1 MSYKVVEAS
10 IVADEELERILNQ
23 WTAQGYLFSSIH
35 FVTTESSRRP
45 CMAFLFFTSAE
56 ESGEKA

>member
-1 MSYKVVEAS
+1 MSYKVVETSVVTDES
-10 IVADEELERILNQ
+10 IESILNY

-45 CMAFLFFTSAE
+45 GMAFLFFISP
-56 ESGEKA
+56 GEQGDQV

>member
-1 MSYKVVEAS
+1 MAYKVVETCVVTDES
-10 IVADEELERILNQ
+10 IESILNH

-45 CMAFLFFTSAE
+45 GMAFLFFTSAE
-56 ESGEKA
+56 ESAEKT

>member
-1 MSYKVVEAS
+1 MRYKVVETSMVTDES
-10 IVADEELERILNQ
+10 IESILNH

-45 CMAFLFFTSAE
+45 GMAFIFFVATDE
-56 ESGEKA
+56 TGEQT